1 MEVYKIADS
10 IIAARL
16 NDIVARNWY
25 PFKANESITDAEVQ
39 LVWDNSAQFSYG
51 VYSFKPEY
59 SEHIL
64 KSDTSVLFANGDWT
78 KATVYTDRMQSE
90 DGVLSADSLAFDSI
104 SVSFVPYKAAHTAFA
119 QLACGLQRQRNN
131 VFRPLRHRQNNAGG
145 ALEQIYGSRYIKR
158 RPCVRP

>member
-25 PFKANESITDAEVQ
+25 PFKANESINDADVQ

-64 KSDTSVLFANGDWT
+64 KSDTSVLFANGDF
-78 KATVYTDRMQSE
+78 
-90 DGVLSADSLAFDSI
+90 GLC
-104 SVSFVPYKAAHTAFA
+104 A
-119 QLACGLQRQRNN
+119 QQCSGRHGRVRLW
-131 VFRPLRHRQNNAGG
+131 LRLR
-145 ALEQIYGSRYIKR
+145 LWLRKIRTLR
-158 RPCVRP
+158 